1 MVGNRAAA
9 EIGNAINCYL
19 AKCVLVPDGNGILAR
34 IPDELIAEEGL
45 LCRKLIDLRHCY
57 PSKPWVLLIY
67 AEYFSLRRVRQL
79 HLIKSRNGGFSH
91 TLDEAGEAGGRVD
104 DIVCYSQPAG
114 PS

>member
-1 MVGNRAAA
+1 LVGNRAAA
-9 EIGNAINCYL
+9 EIGNAINCCL
-19 AKCVLVPDGNGILAR
+19 AKYALVPDGNGILAR

-45 LCRKLIDLRHCY
+45 VCRKLIDQRHFY
-57 PSKPWVLLIY
+57 LSKQWVLLIY
-67 AEYFSLRRVRQL
+67 AEYFNPRRVRRL
-79 HLIKSRNGGFSH
+79 HLIKSRNSGFSH

>member
-1 MVGNRAAA
+1 LVGNRAAA

-79 HLIKSRNGGFSH
+79 NLIKSRNGGCGRA
-91 TLDEAGEAGGRVD
+91 LGEGGGAGGRAD
-104 DIVCYSQPAG
+104 AIVCSGQPAG
-114 PS
+114 PT